1 MIIWTCPI
9 CKTDDLTLRY
19 SSGKMRTCKDC
30 QKYKNIQANCS
41 VKRKRKKTPQVAIT
55 QEEFLTWIKSHVRK
69 CFYCG
74 VTEAEILNLSI
85 YSQIGLLVESLGV
98 DRIDSDK
105 DYTLDNIVL
114 CCLACNKVKSNS
126 FSQEEMGSLGKTISQ
141 IWQIR
146 KENKT
151 NF

>member
-9 CKTDDLTLRY
+9 CKTDDISLKY
-19 SSGKMRTCKDC
+19 KSGKMKNCKDC
-30 QKYKNIQANCS
+30 QKYRNIQGNCS
-41 VKRKRKKTPQVAIT
+41 VARKRKKSPQNFIS
-55 QEEFLTWIKSHVRK
+55 QEEFLAWIKSNPRK

-74 VTEAEILNLSI
+74 INEEELFKLSI

-98 DRIDSDK
+98 DRIDSEK
-105 DYTLDNIVL
+105 DYTLDNIAL

-126 FSQEEMGSLGKTISQ
+126 FNQNEMFSLGKAIAQ
-141 IWQIR
+141 IWESR
-146 KENKT
+146 KNS